1 MRKRG
6 GGETGRNG
14 ERHLIRMY
22 YIVEESIQLK
32 IVKN

>member
-1 MRKRG
+1 M
-6 GGETGRNG
+6 GETGRNG

-22 YIVEESIQLK
+22 VIVEESIQLK